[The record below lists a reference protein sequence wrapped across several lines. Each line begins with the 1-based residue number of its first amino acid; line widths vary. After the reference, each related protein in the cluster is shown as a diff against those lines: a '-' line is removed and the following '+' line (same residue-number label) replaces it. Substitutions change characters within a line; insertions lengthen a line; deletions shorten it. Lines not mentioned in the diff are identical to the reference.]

1 MFSLFLCFFLLI
13 SSRIYFCLCF
23 NPSNCT
29 FASKM
34 INYWGAA
41 TFVSNFHS
49 LQKTKQTKPHKLPR
63 PNSCKTLC
71 NRWRNGNTGSN
82 MRNYLT
88 SFDNGC
94 HSCIC
99 SMLLF
104 DVCFLSGFEAAVD
117 WGCFKCWQYKVCK
130 QKNPQTSEF
139 CNKNLWLCMELS
151 VKVHHNHF
159 KRMKV
164 LCKTI
169 TSYFVHSFIKSS
181 HKISYS
187 FITVVK
193 EWYSIEVGLL
203 SLKLM
208 ARSKEKKFCGVFFSV
223 LLEHFPR
230 VGTS

>member
-13 SSRIYFCLCF
+13 SSCIYFFLCF

-29 FASKM
+29 FTSKM

-49 LQKTKQTKPHKLPR
+49 LRKPKQNKPHKLPR

-82 MRNYLT
+82 MKNYLT

-104 DVCFLSGFEAAVD
+104 DVCFLSGFEVAVN
-117 WGCFKCWQYKVCK
+117 WGCVKCWQYKVCK
-130 QKNPQTSEF
+130 QKTHRQVN
-139 CNKNLWLCMELS
+139 S
-151 VKVHHNHF
+151 V
-159 KRMKV
+159 
-164 LCKTI
+164 T
-169 TSYFVHSFIKSS
+169 
-181 HKISYS
+181 KISDYAWNCQWK
-187 FITVVK
+187 FIINILR
-193 EWYSIEVGLL
+193 EWKCCAKQLFRTLFIL
-203 SLKLM
+203 S
-208 ARSKEKKFCGVFFSV
+208 
-223 LLEHFPR
+223 
-230 VGTS
+230 